1 MQKKRRNW
9 KLWLSLVTVFFLAS
23 PVVAQQTR
31 VAALEMSRVVPVS
44 MGGAYSSV
52 EDGVGSIEYNPAT
65 VDFWN
70 LKRGVRFAL
79 LVNPVGSAG
88 LYSYLKSQQHA
99 SLDQDQWWNV
109 ARALLKGVV
118 FGIPY
123 FQGGVLL
130 YEEPLGR
137 YFDLSSSKPLSA
149 RGLMS
154 NHYETAFGRI
164 NLADRVAL
172 GGTISLYSFLE
183 GDSTRRTLGASYGV
197 LMKPSRKLNVGVM
210 FYDVPDTIGAIRL
223 PIERLAGGTVNVGIS
238 YRPFRGNVT
247 SLDVRNLTE
256 ESKPA
261 TREVHVGVEQ
271 KVGQIVGLRA
281 GFFLNNDTHK
291 KYVSAGVGLLSS
303 NLFRS
308 RGIGFDNPDFMLN
321 YAFVAERSDQK
332 WGDRWHML
340 SFLLYF

>member
-1 MQKKRRNW
+1 MLKKRHNW
-9 KLWLSLVTVFFLAS
+9 KWWWILPAFFFLTS
-23 PVVAQQTR
+23 PGTAQQTH
-31 VAALEMSRVVPVS
+31 VAALEMSRVVPIS
-44 MGGAYSSV
+44 MGGAYTSV
-52 EDGVGSIEYNPAT
+52 EDGVGSVGYNPAT
-65 VDFWN
+65 IAFWN
-70 LKRGVRFAL
+70 LKRGFRFAL
-79 LVNPVGSAG
+79 LANPVGSVG
-88 LYSYLKSQQHA
+88 LYSYLKSEQKS

-137 YFDLSSSKPLSA
+137 YFSLSSSKPLSA
-149 RGLMS
+149 KGLME

-172 GGTISLYSFLE
+172 GGTISLYSYLD

-197 LMKPSRKLNVGVM
+197 LIKPSKKLNVGVM

-223 PIERLAGGTVNVGIS
+223 PIERLPGGTVNVGIS

-261 TREVHVGVEQ
+261 TREIHVGMEQ
-271 KVGQIVGLRA
+271 KLGHLVGLRA

-291 KYVSAGVGLLSS
+291 KYVSAGIGILSS

-308 RGIGFDNPDFMLN
+308 RAIAFDNPDFMLN
-321 YAFVAERSDQK
+321 YAFVAERGHEK
-332 WGDRWHML
+332 WGDQWHML
-340 SFLLYF
+340 SLLLYF